1 MIHELS
7 TGDFRRVEGLFQGRP
22 QYLPVLSVIHGHYP
36 GRVFVD
42 DQARP
47 RTALVWT
54 LGRWAYIEGEA
65 LNDSFTKSLGYFMR
79 KVIIP
84 DSRQLKMNWFELYVP
99 NSADWMQTIE
109 EHLCGLDISKH
120 FESLFLWNELLYR
133 RFRSDYVFP
142 REVSTGKAEIPI
154 LPEHARTAPWV
165 AHDHKMKTA
174 IGFQASVD
182 GSPVAQCRSNGF
194 AAGPEFM
201 IDVVTFDANQRGK
214 GYATAATVALL
225 DYCWDNRMTPMWET
239 TEDNLVSRWL
249 AEKLGFSEHESYP
262 VYATEF

>member
-1 MIHELS
+1 MIHELA
-7 TGDFRRVEGLFQGRP
+7 TGDFRRVEELFQGRP

-42 DQARP
+42 DEGRP

-54 LGRWAYIEGEA
+54 LGRWAYIEGDA
-65 LNDSFTKSLGYFMR
+65 INSRFVRSLSDFMR

-84 DSRQLKMNWFELYVP
+84 ESRQLKMNWFEMYVP

-120 FESLFLWNELLYR
+120 FESVFLWNELFYR

-142 REVSTGKAEIPI
+142 QEVSTGKAETPI
-154 LPEHARTAPWV
+154 LSEKARAV
-165 AHDHKMKTA
+165 GSVGNEYKMRTA
-174 IGFQASVD
+174 IGFKVSVD

-194 AAGPEFM
+194 AFGSQFM
-201 IDVVTFDANQRGK
+201 IDVVTFDPGQRGK
-214 GYATAATVALL
+214 GYATAASVALL
-225 DYCWDNRMTPMWET
+225 DHCCKKRTIPVWET
-239 TEDNLVSRWL
+239 TEDNLASRRL
-249 AEKLGFSEHESYP
+249 AEKLGFAESESYP
-262 VYATEF
+262 VYAIEF